1 MANAQE
7 IIQKLTAANQKL
19 EQAHAKA
26 VAAAKD
32 AAEARTLVAG
42 ALHGSSGQ
50 LAALLTQVQESFAES
65 AKRVAP
71 ARQRI
76 QETITRTQALGN

>member
-1 MANAQE
+1 MSAQE
-7 IIQKLTAANQKL
+7 IIQRLNAANQKL

-26 VAAAKD
+26 MAAAKD
-32 AAEARTLVAG
+32 AAEARALVAT
-42 ALHGSSGQ
+42 ALQGSSGQ
-50 LAALLTQVQESFAES
+50 LTGLLAQVQESFTEA

-76 QETITRTQALGN
+76 QETITKTQALGN